1 MVKVGVCPICKR
13 DIVDEPVYVDSNNV
27 VYHYECARASLVE
40 VQRAEFLAK
49 IAVEMRELMFTDL
62 KRKAKDAIKL
72 KYSKELSTYNVTD
85 DDLDRLIL

>member
-13 DIVDEPVYVDSNNV
+13 DIVDESVYVDSKNV
-27 VYHYECARASLVE
+27 VYHYECARANLAE

-49 IAVEMRELMFTDL
+49 IAVEMRELMFADL
-62 KRKAKDAIKL
+62 KKKAKDAIKL

-85 DDLDRLIL
+85 DDLDRLIP